1 MDFDQF
7 DVDYSRT
14 IDAAGTMDSAA
25 LAAEIVRLRV
35 LADTLTD
42 PADRR
47 DAANL
52 IATLEDVLSY
62 DTEPLSTPMAEAI
75 RVLAAAGTVDG
86 TPAERVE
93 RAKAGMAEIARISA
107 AADRDEQAA
116 ILDMN
121 ESLAMLIDAL
131 EPDNR

>member
-1 MDFDQF
+1 VDFDQF
-7 DVDYSRT
+7 DVEYSRT
-14 IDAAGTMDSAA
+14 LDAAGTMDSAI
-25 LAAEIVRLRV
+25 LAAEIVRLRA
-35 LADTLTD
+35 LADTLAD
-42 PADRR
+42 PADRG

-52 IATLEDVLSY
+52 IATLEDVLAY
-62 DTEPLSTPMAEAI
+62 DTEPLSIPMAEAI
-75 RVLAAAGTVDG
+75 RVLAAAGADDG

-93 RAKAGMAEIARISA
+93 RAKAGMDEIARIAA

-131 EPDNR
+131 EPESR